1 MVLCLACCQLAKLG
15 RVGGFPVAL
24 SPLCFLLSAL
34 QKGRVEE
41 SCTPK
46 GSKQG
51 RTEEISE
58 SEGED
63 SNAPKKT
70 KTEVS
75 SLCYGYW
82 HILDPTCAAHIFLA

>member
-75 SLCYGYW
+75 FLCYGYW

>member
-1 MVLCLACCQLAKLG
+1 MCDSLIS
-15 RVGGFPVAL
+15 F
-24 SPLCFLLSAL
+24 SSS
-34 QKGRVEE
+34 QKGRVED

-63 SNAPKKT
+63 SSAPKKT

-75 SLCYGYW
+75 PCSQWLFLI
-82 HILDPTCAAHIFLA
+82 ILHRPYQNFMQDTDCLPGTTFELF